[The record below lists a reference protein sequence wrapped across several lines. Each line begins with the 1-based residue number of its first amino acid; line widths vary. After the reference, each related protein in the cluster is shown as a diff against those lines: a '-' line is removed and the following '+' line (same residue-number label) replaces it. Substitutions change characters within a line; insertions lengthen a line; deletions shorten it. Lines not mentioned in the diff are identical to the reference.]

1 MSTLAKLL
9 LLPAVLV
16 AGVVG
21 VALAA
26 DGPPS
31 FTADPIAAAGDTT
44 ATTASTETGAR
55 VDISGPCDEVE
66 HANDPRCAGV
76 TVPRAAAGVGGVD
89 ISGPCD
95 EVEHANDPRCAGVTV
110 PRAAAGVGGVDIS
123 GPCDEA
129 EHAND
134 PRCTGAAGARSDN
147 SGPGSAHSGRGP
159 DDDGGEGGG
168 RGRGGDSD

>member
-9 LLPAVLV
+9 LVPAVLV

-31 FTADPIAAAGDTT
+31 FSADPIAPAGDTT
-44 ATTASTETGAR
+44 ATTAATTTTETGAR
-55 VDISGPCDEVE
+55 VDSSGPCDEAE

-76 TVPRAAAGVGGVD
+76 TVPRAAA
-89 ISGPCD
+89 
-95 EVEHANDPRCAGVTV
+95 R
-110 PRAAAGVGGVDIS
+110 VGGVDIS

-129 EHAND
+129 EYAND

-147 SGPGSAHSGRGP
+147 SGRGSDDQGGR
-159 DDDGGEGGG
+159 
-168 RGRGGDSD
+168 RGRGGDFE

>member
-9 LLPAVLV
+9 LVPAVLV

-31 FTADPIAAAGDTT
+31 FSADPIAPAGDAT
-44 ATTASTETGAR
+44 ATTAATTTTETGAR
-55 VDISGPCDEVE
+55 VDISGPCDEAE

-76 TVPRAAAGVGGVD
+76 TVPRAAA
-89 ISGPCD
+89 
-95 EVEHANDPRCAGVTV
+95 R
-110 PRAAAGVGGVDIS
+110 VGGVDIS

-134 PRCTGAAGARSDN
+134 PRCAGAAGARSDN
-147 SGPGSAHSGRGP
+147 SGPGSAHSGRGT
-159 DDDGGEGGG
+159 DDQGGR
-168 RGRGGDSD
+168 RGRGGDVD

>member
-16 AGVVG
+16 AGIVG

-26 DGPPS
+26 DGPPAFES
-31 FTADPIAAAGDTT
+31 DPLAVPTGTAAGTT
-44 ATTASTETGAR
+44 TGAR
-55 VDISGPCDEVE
+55 VDISGPCDEAE

-76 TVPRAAAGVGGVD
+76 TVPPALPTRPTA
-89 ISGPCD
+89 I
-95 EVEHANDPRCAGVTV
+95 
-110 PRAAAGVGGVDIS
+110 DIS

-134 PRCTGAAGARSDN
+134 PRCTGAGGGRKDN
-147 SGPGSAHSGRGP
+147 SGPGSASSGRGS
-159 DDDGGEGGG
+159 DDDRGRGRG
-168 RGRGGDSD
+168 RGRGGGSR